1 MKKKFMIFCILLLIG
16 ISFYF
21 IFITLDND
29 YKSFKNLDEKY
40 KDIVTETK
48 SGIEIETDYVSIDDN
63 SFYFKVPINFRE
75 LSEDEIKGKYSG
87 SLPDIVFSNDDTTI
101 NVSVNLTNY
110 KLKDTQ
116 ISTYINYVTDNI
128 DGEII
133 SKDTYI
139 VDKHTIGNIKFINN
153 AEDASIYNNI
163 AYFSYDEKLVII
175 SFNLTTDLMEEWE
188 NIGEFIIDSLFFI

>member
-21 IFITLDND
+21 IFITHNNDN
-29 YKSFKNLDEKY
+29 KSFKNLDEKY
-40 KDIVTETK
+40 KDMVTKTK
-48 SGIEIETDYVSIDDN
+48 NGTEIETDYVYIDDN

-87 SLPDIVFSNDDTTI
+87 TLPDIVFSNDDTTI
-101 NVSVNLTNY
+101 NVSINLTNY

-116 ISTYINYVTDNI
+116 ISTYINYVIDNI

-163 AYFSYDEKLVII
+163 VYFSYDEKLVII

-188 NIGEFIIDSLFFI
+188 NVGEFIIDSLIFI